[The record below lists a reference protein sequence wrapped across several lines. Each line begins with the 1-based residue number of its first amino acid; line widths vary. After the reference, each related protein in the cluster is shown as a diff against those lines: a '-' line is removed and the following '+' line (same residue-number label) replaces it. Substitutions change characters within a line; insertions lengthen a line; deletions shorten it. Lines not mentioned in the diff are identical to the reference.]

1 VKANYSV
8 CFRTST
14 KEHHFL
20 FQALNLGESGD
31 DLKFVFTDPASGV
44 GGTYT
49 VNRDRYGKGDLVR
62 LVPEITYHPDG
73 SLLFK
78 MPRYSK
84 RTTTEYINPQQVGF
98 RRTPL
103 AEIGQWEG
111 FLLYRVHNYTLCK
124 KKDPSNPIYLT
135 IAPSWFDGTPF
146 ECRFFLG
153 HKECP
158 TPIPSEEILVE
169 RLTGLSDRIDLV
181 LAIAKIQERGF
192 KMRLGDSDQ
201 YVFSTNNV
209 IELIPHNRG
218 ASGQLTPTPNRRVTR
233 LALLVG
239 HTQNVSHK

>member
-1 VKANYSV
+1 MTVKANNSV
-8 CFRTST
+8 YFRSST
-14 KEHHFL
+14 REDHFL
-20 FQALNLGESGD
+20 FQVLNLAESGD

-44 GGTYT
+44 GGVYT
-49 VNRDRYGKGDLVR
+49 PNWDRYAQGDLIR
-62 LVPEITYHPDG
+62 LVPEITYHADG

-78 MPRYSK
+78 MPRHSK
-84 RTTTEYINPQQVGF
+84 RTTTEHINPQQVGY

-111 FLLYRVHNYTLCK
+111 FLLYRVHNYALCK

-135 IAPSWFDGTPF
+135 TAPSWFDGTPF

-158 TPIPSEEILVE
+158 TPMSSEQIQVE

-192 KMRLGDSDQ
+192 RMRLGDSDK

-209 IELIPHNRG
+209 IELIPHTRG
-218 ASGQLTPTPNRRVTR
+218 VGGQ
-233 LALLVG
+233 
-239 HTQNVSHK
+239 